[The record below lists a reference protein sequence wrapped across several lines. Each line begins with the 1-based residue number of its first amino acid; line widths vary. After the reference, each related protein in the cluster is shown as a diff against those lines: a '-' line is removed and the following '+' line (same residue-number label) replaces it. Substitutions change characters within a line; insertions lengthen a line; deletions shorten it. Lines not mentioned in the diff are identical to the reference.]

1 MKKYQGLL
9 REHLELAGKLRK
21 KMIKMIIISIV
32 QRKLKI
38 LIEKKKVLK
47 KSIWQF

>member
-1 MKKYQGLL
+1 LL
-9 REHLELAGKLRK
+9 REDLELAGKLRK
-21 KMIKMIIISIV
+21 KMIKMTIISIV

-38 LIEKKKVLK
+38 LIEKKKVSK